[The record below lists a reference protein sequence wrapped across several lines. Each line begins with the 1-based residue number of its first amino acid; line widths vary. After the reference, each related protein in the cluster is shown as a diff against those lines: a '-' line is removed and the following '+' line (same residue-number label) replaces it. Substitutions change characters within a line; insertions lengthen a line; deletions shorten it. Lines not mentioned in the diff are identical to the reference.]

1 MLGEVDLTEDD
12 PEENISNDV
21 GQNLPP
27 TTTLNHFGPGVAM
40 PSEANVYT
48 VNNPRSGLESTVT
61 EEKFTEPDF
70 DEEDIL
76 GI

>member
-12 PEENISNDV
+12 PEENISNESTITR
-21 GQNLPP
+21 N
-27 TTTLNHFGPGVAM
+27 NFGTGVAM

-61 EEKFTEPDF
+61 EEKFTEPDS
-70 DEEDIL
+70 EEDIL

>member
-12 PEENISNDV
+12 PEENISNES
-21 GQNLPP
+21 
-27 TTTLNHFGPGVAM
+27 TTTTPNNFGPGVAM

>member
-12 PEENISNDV
+12 PEENTSNES
-21 GQNLPP
+21 
-27 TTTLNHFGPGVAM
+27 TTTQNHFGPGVAM
-40 PSEANVYT
+40 TTDANVYT

-70 DEEDIL
+70 EEDIL

>member
-12 PEENISNDV
+12 PEENISNES
-21 GQNLPP
+21 
-27 TTTLNHFGPGVAM
+27 TTAQNHFGPVVAM

-61 EEKFTEPDF
+61 EEKFTEPDS
-70 DEEDIL
+70 EEDIL